1 MIYRG
6 FVKLYYGYF
15 HGDLCRYGNERN
27 IQGPV
32 LLFSFKHGGGGENVI
47 FFFHCIQICM
57 VDKQVNVYGYFLEF
71 IMLLLIIGE

>member
-15 HGDLCRYGNERN
+15 HDLRRYGNERN
-27 IQGPV
+27 IQV
-32 LLFSFKHGGGGENVI
+32 LLFSFKHGRGGENVI